1 MADDPDAQA
10 RAKGRY
16 TGLKT
21 YLKLTLGDLNS
32 YISSD
37 HCEQIKILGFKA
49 TVSGVL
55 EQLTVCHNKIISFI
69 NPKEVEAEVI
79 EHMKGIEPSYS
90 ILAAADLKIEQLK
103 MQSQI
108 ESPIPSSGLVHA
120 NVSPVQCK
128 LPKILLPE
136 FSGDPL
142 KWQGFWDQY
151 QVAIDNKN
159 NISDIDK
166 FNYLK
171 GCLKG
176 EALSA
181 VSGLTLNSEN

>member
-37 HCEQIKILGFKA
+37 DCEQIKILGFKA
-49 TVSGVL
+49 TVSGIL
-55 EQLTVCHNKIISFI
+55 EQLTVCHNKVISFI
-69 NPKEVEAEVI
+69 DPKEVEAEVI

-108 ESPIPSSGLVHA
+108 ESPIP
-120 NVSPVQCK
+120 
-128 LPKILLPE
+128 
-136 FSGDPL
+136 F
-142 KWQGFWDQY
+142 
-151 QVAIDNKN
+151 QVA
-159 NISDIDK
+159 
-166 FNYLK
+166 
-171 GCLKG
+171 
-176 EALSA
+176 
-181 VSGLTLNSEN
+181 